1 MHRPLGRH
9 WLTAVCLTL
18 IGAGSL
24 AAQGRVVYD
33 VESAEELSHKTGKP
47 ILTIAGTTN

>member
-1 MHRPLGRH
+1 MHRSLGSH
-9 WLTAVCLTL
+9 WLATVCLTL
-18 IGAGSL
+18 VSTGPL

-33 VESAEELSHKTGKP
+33 VETAEELAHKTGKP